1 MYRDIE
7 RVLLTKEAIA
17 EKVAQLGQR
26 LSADY
31 RDKNPL
37 VVCLLKGSAVFFA
50 DLVRA
55 MSCELELDF
64 MSVSSYGGSS
74 SSGEVRVRK
83 DLDESIAGRDVIVVE
98 DIIDTGLT
106 LSHLMKLL
114 SERGARSIR
123 IAALLDKPSRRKV
136 VIEADYLGFTIEN
149 HFVVGYGLD
158 YNQRYRNL
166 PEICIL
172 HPSVY
177 AKEE

>member
-1 MYRDIE
+1 MPN
-7 RVLLTKEAIA
+7 VLN
-17 EKVAQLGQR
+17 V
-26 LSADY
+26 
-31 RDKNPL
+31 
-37 VVCLLKGSAVFFA
+37 
-50 DLVRA
+50 
-55 MSCELELDF
+55 
-64 MSVSSYGGSS
+64 
-74 SSGEVRVRK
+74 
-83 DLDESIAGRDVIVVE
+83 VIVVE